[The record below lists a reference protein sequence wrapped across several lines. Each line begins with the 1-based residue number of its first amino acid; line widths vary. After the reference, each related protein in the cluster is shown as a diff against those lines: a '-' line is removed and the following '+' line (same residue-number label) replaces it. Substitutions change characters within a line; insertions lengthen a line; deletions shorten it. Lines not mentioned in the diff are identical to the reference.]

1 MARERE
7 RKNDIQFCIQLND
20 EQKEAKAVIMRHP
33 INFILGAEASGKS
46 LLASQIALDSFFTNK
61 YSRIII
67 TRPAVATESLGYL
80 PGMASE
86 KLYPYLVGIYDNLY
100 KLYGD
105 TEAKRNKIKKHIEAE
120 DIKIIPVAF
129 TRSLTYDNAIVIV
142 DEMQNLNRMQFELIL
157 GRLGKTSKLI
167 FTGSKVQI
175 DLQRKDESAIH
186 LVKKLIG
193 NPFVSITELKSNHRH
208 EAVESV
214 LNTLRQEN

>member
-1 MARERE
+1 MARE
-7 RKNDIQFCIQLND
+7 RKNDIQFGIQLND

-33 INFILGAEASGKS
+33 INFLLGLEGSGKT

-61 YSRIII
+61 FSQVII
-67 TRPAVATESLGYL
+67 TRPAVAAESLGFL
-80 PGMASE
+80 PGSSDE

-105 TEAKRNKIKKHIEAE
+105 TEAKKNKIKKHIEVG
-120 DIKIIPVAF
+120 DIRIVPVAF
-129 TRSLTYDNAIVIV
+129 TRSITYDNAIVIV
-142 DEMQNLNRMQFELIL
+142 DEMQNLTRMQFEMIL
-157 GRLGKTSKLI
+157 GRLGRTSKLI

-193 NPFVSITELKSNHRH
+193 NPFVSIIELKSNHRH

-214 LNTLRQEN
+214 LTTLRQEN